1 MLKSLRARLTLI
13 MIILAVLPTLLAGG
27 AATWRGF
34 SAQRQ
39 SAQDLQAEVARRV
52 AGDVEQ
58 FLTENTRTLEQSL
71 QNAMRTAVGWDPT
84 ISPDNPEEMMLMQA
98 FASNRGLSEL
108 ALLDENGQEMF
119 HQARRRVISPDD
131 LANRADDELFRI
143 PATQQ
148 QVYYGPVRFE
158 ESTGEPLIDI
168 AIPYVDLRSGRV
180 TRVMIASLQ
189 LTPVWDSV
197 AFAIVSE
204 GQDVFVVDSRNRVV
218 AHGNPSVVLSGTTFE
233 VPESFGEHT
242 GLGGERVV
250 LAYENI
256 QLGAQTY
263 KVVAQVPTSV
273 AYRAAYDALTTTA
286 LTVVAAAVLATV
298 VGLVSVARL
307 SRPLVTLTNAARALG
322 AGDLSARAPET
333 GGSEIRTVARALNDT
348 AARLANMIGSLEAL
362 VDART
367 RDLRLA
373 ARVAQQAAAI
383 LNPDELLPQIVE
395 LTKQSFDLYHA
406 HIYLLNETQDRLV
419 LAAGAGDVG
428 RAMLARGHNIPL
440 NARSLVARAAREQQP
455 VIVADTANDP
465 NFLAN
470 PLLPNTRSEAAF
482 PLVARGRLLGV
493 LDVQS
498 DREDRFGP
506 DLLDVFMTLAGQIAV
521 SLENAR
527 LFRATEQASR
537 HEQTLNAIT
546 QEIQR
551 ATSLDEVIATA
562 ARALGKAL
570 RAPHTA
576 IELKL
581 SPAPQDI
588 EEPVEQRQDA
598 VPAK

>member
-1 MLKSLRARLTLI
+1 
-13 MIILAVLPTLLAGG
+13 
-27 AATWRGF
+27 
-34 SAQRQ
+34 
-39 SAQDLQAEVARRV
+39 
-52 AGDVEQ
+52 
-58 FLTENTRTLEQSL
+58 
-71 QNAMRTAVGWDPT
+71 
-84 ISPDNPEEMMLMQA
+84 
-98 FASNRGLSEL
+98 
-108 ALLDENGQEMF
+108 
-119 HQARRRVISPDD
+119 
-131 LANRADDELFRI
+131 
-143 PATQQ
+143 
-148 QVYYGPVRFE
+148 
-158 ESTGEPLIDI
+158 
-168 AIPYVDLRSGRV
+168 
-180 TRVMIASLQ
+180 
-189 LTPVWDSV
+189 
-197 AFAIVSE
+197 
-204 GQDVFVVDSRNRVV
+204 
-218 AHGNPSVVLSGTTFE
+218 
-233 VPESFGEHT
+233 
-242 GLGGERVV
+242 
-250 LAYENI
+250 
-256 QLGAQTY
+256 
-263 KVVAQVPTSV
+263 
-273 AYRAAYDALTTTA
+273 
-286 LTVVAAAVLATV
+286 
-298 VGLVSVARL
+298 
-307 SRPLVTLTNAARALG
+307 
-322 AGDLSARAPET
+322 
-333 GGSEIRTVARALNDT
+333 
-348 AARLANMIGSLEAL
+348 

-383 LNPDELLPQIVE
+383 LDPDELLPQIVE

-506 DLLDVFMTLAGQIAV
+506 DLLDVFMTLAGQVAV

-527 LFRATEQASR
+527 LFRETEQASR

-581 SPAPQDI
+581 APAPQDI
-588 EEPVEQRQDA
+588 EEPVEHTQDA

>member
-1 MLKSLRARLTLI
+1 L
-13 MIILAVLPTLLAGG
+13 
-27 AATWRGF
+27 
-34 SAQRQ
+34 
-39 SAQDLQAEVARRV
+39 
-52 AGDVEQ
+52 
-58 FLTENTRTLEQSL
+58 
-71 QNAMRTAVGWDPT
+71 
-84 ISPDNPEEMMLMQA
+84 
-98 FASNRGLSEL
+98 
-108 ALLDENGQEMF
+108 
-119 HQARRRVISPDD
+119 
-131 LANRADDELFRI
+131 
-143 PATQQ
+143 
-148 QVYYGPVRFE
+148 
-158 ESTGEPLIDI
+158 
-168 AIPYVDLRSGRV
+168 
-180 TRVMIASLQ
+180 
-189 LTPVWDSV
+189 
-197 AFAIVSE
+197 VSE
-204 GQDVFVVDSRNRVV
+204 GQEVFVVDSQNRVV
-218 AHGNPSVVLSGTTFE
+218 AHRNPSVVLSGTTFE
-233 VPESFGEHT
+233 VPEGFGEYT
-242 GLGGERVV
+242 GLGGEQVV
-250 LAYENI
+250 LAYEPI
-256 QLGAQTY
+256 ELGAQSFT
-263 KVVAQVPTSV
+263 VVAQVPTSV
-273 AYRAAYDALTTTA
+273 AYRAAYDALTTTV
-286 LTVVAAAVLATV
+286 LVVVAAAILATI

-307 SRPLVTLTNAARALG
+307 SSPLIALANAARALG

-333 GGSEIRTVARALNDT
+333 GGSEIRTVSRALNDT
-348 AARLANMIGSLEAL
+348 AARLASMIGSLEAL

-383 LNPDELLPQIVE
+383 LDPDELLPQIVE

-506 DLLDVFMTLAGQIAV
+506 DLLDVFMTLAGQVAV

-527 LFRATEQASR
+527 LFRETEQASR

-581 SPAPQDI
+581 APAPQDI
-588 EEPVEQRQDA
+588 EEPVEHTQDA